1 MKKFVS
7 RREILGLIAKA
18 GASGAVLQASN
29 ALGIVPDSYVDIPK
43 IPRVDSGNRQSV
55 VVLGAGVGGLT
66 AALEL
71 KKAGYSVVVLEAAG
85 RAGGRNMLRPPARP
99 AASKTTTLYPAFLS
113 SNAAVKPPTPAPNT
127 TTLWRLPE
135 STRGILGMST

>member
-29 ALGIVPDSYVDIPK
+29 ALGIAPDSYVDIPK
-43 IPRVDSGNRQSV
+43 IPRVDSGNRPSV

-71 KKAGYSVVVLEAAG
+71 KKAGYSVVV
-85 RAGGRNMLRPPARP
+85 
-99 AASKTTTLYPAFLS
+99 
-113 SNAAVKPPTPAPNT
+113 
-127 TTLWRLPE
+127 
-135 STRGILGMST
+135 